1 MDSNIAIITICGL
14 LLFAYIFD
22 ITAGKTRIPSVI
34 MLLSLGFISKQIL
47 QFFEF
52 PVPELS
58 KLLPALGTLGLI
70 LIVLEGATELNISQ
84 KRNGNFLKALGMS
97 ALPMVATSI
106 ILAWILN
113 HYFNIPWYVGILNA
127 IPVSI
132 ISSAIAIPSASR
144 LDKVTKSFIIYES
157 SLSDIIG
164 VIIFN
169 FMLQNQEIKGNS
181 FAFFGV
187 ELLSMIGITFLAS
200 IILAFLMKRI
210 KHHVKFAPIIIS
222 IILIYS
228 VSKYFHLPALILIL
242 IFGLFINNLDSF
254 SRFSIIKKLEPEIL
268 EKEVLKLKEITA
280 EATFLIRSLFF
291 LTFGF
296 LIAPQELINPQSLFL
311 SLLTIAIILFLRK
324 IFLFIFRLNPFPILF
339 FAPRGLITVL
349 LFLSIPENLRI
360 PILNESYVTQTIII
374 SALLLMFGTMSKQE
388 PKTQS

>member
-1 MDSNIAIITICGL
+1 
-14 LLFAYIFD
+14 
-22 ITAGKTRIPSVI
+22 
-34 MLLSLGFISKQIL
+34 
-47 QFFEF
+47 
-52 PVPELS
+52 
-58 KLLPALGTLGLI
+58 
-70 LIVLEGATELNISQ
+70 
-84 KRNGNFLKALGMS
+84 MS

-187 ELLSMIGITFLAS
+187 GLLSMIGITFLAS

-360 PILNESYVTQTIII
+360 PILNESYVTQTILI
-374 SALLLMFGTMSKQE
+374 SALLLMFGTMSKQV